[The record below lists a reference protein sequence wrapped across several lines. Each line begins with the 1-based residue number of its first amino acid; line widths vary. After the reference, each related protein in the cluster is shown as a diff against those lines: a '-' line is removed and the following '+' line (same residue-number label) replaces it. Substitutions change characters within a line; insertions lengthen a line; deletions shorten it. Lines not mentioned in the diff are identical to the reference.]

1 MSLFDGLKKAAAK
14 LVGESEFG
22 KQLVPIVTE
31 AVQKIEGT
39 SVEVLGNESSYRLKV
54 SEPTY
59 RHLPHAVRQW
69 INLDQWHSFI
79 YGVKDSIFLVEAGHL
94 RMQPGFKA
102 GVHEF
107 VQQLIHGK
115 KPAPAAAAPA
125 ELPAA
130 SGGKAEG

>member
-1 MSLFDGLKKAAAK
+1 MSFLDGLKQAAAK
-14 LVGESEFG
+14 LVSESEFG

-39 SVEVLGNESSYRLKV
+39 SVEVLGNEPSYRLKI

-69 INLDQWHSFI
+69 ISVDQWHAFI
-79 YGVKDSIFLVEAGHL
+79 YSLKDSIFMVDAGHL
-94 RMQPGFKA
+94 RLQPGFKA
-102 GVHEF
+102 GVNEF

-115 KPAPAAAAPA
+115 KPAAVAAPA
-125 ELPAA
+125 EPPALT
-130 SGGKAEG
+130 GDKAEG